1 MRIGTPKMQGQ
12 ALDDLDELEART
24 IYILR
29 EAFACVAPLAMLWS
43 IGKDSTAL
51 LWMVRKAFLGEVP
64 FPVVLLD
71 TGMEFDE
78 VYAFR
83 DRLVREWDLP
93 VVNEQCPPESS
104 VDQTLPPN
112 ARHAA
117 RKTAGLRGLLARE
130 HYRGIILGIR
140 RDEQAI
146 RAKERIFSP
155 RHADGSWDPRSQP
168 PELWDYFA
176 HEIPD
181 GEHVRIHPLL
191 QWTEIDIWRYTQREN
206 IPYVPLYL
214 ARNGQRFRS
223 LGESNITFPI
233 PSNADTLDAVI
244 EELRQT
250 REPERAGRKM
260 DAETEDAFERL
271 RTSGYM

>member
-1 MRIGTPKMQGQ
+1 MPDSL
-12 ALDDLDELEART
+12 AELEART

-71 TGMEFDE
+71 TGMEFPE

-83 DRLVREWDLP
+83 DRLVREWNLP
-93 VVNEQCPPESS
+93 VLNEQCPPESE
-104 VDQTLPPN
+104 VDPTLPPA

-117 RKTAGLRGLLARE
+117 RKTAGLRNLLGRE
-130 HYRGIILGIR
+130 GYRGIILGIR

-155 RHADGSWDPRSQP
+155 RNADGSWDPRTQP
-168 PELWDYFA
+168 PELWDYFSHDVPNGA
-176 HEIPD
+176 
-181 GEHVRIHPLL
+181 HVRIHPLL
-191 QWTEIDIWRYTQREN
+191 HWTELDIWRYTRREN

-214 ARNGQRFRS
+214 AKDGMRFRS
-223 LGESNITFPI
+223 LGESNITTPI
-233 PSNADTLDAVI
+233 RSTAATLDEVI
-244 EELRQT
+244 AELEQT
-250 REPERAGRKM
+250 RAPERAGRAM
-260 DAETEDAFERL
+260 DNESEDTFERL
-271 RTSGYM
+271 RASGYM

>member
-1 MRIGTPKMQGQ
+1 MTASQ
-12 ALDDLDELEART
+12 LDYLGELEART
-24 IYILR
+24 IFILR
-29 EAFACVAPLAMLWS
+29 EAFSCVSPLAMLWS

-71 TGMEFDE
+71 TGMEFPE

-83 DRLVREWDLP
+83 DHLVAEWNLP
-93 VVNEQCPPESS
+93 VANEQCPPESS
-104 VDQTLPPN
+104 VDQSLPPA

-117 RKTAGLRGLLARE
+117 RKTGGLRALIERE
-130 HYRGIILGIR
+130 KYRGIILGIR

-146 RAKERIFSP
+146 RAKERVFSP
-155 RHADGSWDPRSQP
+155 RNADGSWDPRMQP
-168 PELWDYFA
+168 PELWEYFPYD
-176 HEIPD
+176 IPD
-181 GEHVRIHPLL
+181 GAHVRIHPLL
-191 QWTEIDIWRYTQREN
+191 HWTELDIWRYTLREG

-214 ARNGQRFRS
+214 ARDGKRYRS

-233 PSNADTLDAVI
+233 ESNASTLEAVI
-244 EELRQT
+244 AELEVTRQ
-250 REPERAGRKM
+250 PERAGRAL

>member
-1 MRIGTPKMQGQ
+1 MTRFDQN
-12 ALDDLDELEART
+12 DLDELESRT
-24 IYILR
+24 IFILR
-29 EAFACVAPLAMLWS
+29 EAFAAVSPLAMLWS

-64 FPVVLLD
+64 FPVALLD
-71 TGMEFDE
+71 TGMEFPE

-83 DRLVREWDLP
+83 DMLVREWNLP
-93 VVNEQCPPESS
+93 VHNELCPPEST
-104 VDQTLPPN
+104 VDQTLPPA

-117 RKTAGLRGLLARE
+117 RKTAGLRNMIEQGR
-130 HYRGIILGIR
+130 YRGIILGIR

-168 PELWDYFA
+168 PELWDYYSYDV
-176 HEIPD
+176 PD
-181 GEHVRIHPLL
+181 GAHVRIHPLL
-191 QWTEIDIWRYTQREN
+191 HWTELDIWRYTQREN

-214 ARNGQRFRS
+214 AKDGKRYRS

-233 PSNADTLDAVI
+233 ESTAATLDAII
-244 EELRQT
+244 EELEHTRQ
-250 REPERAGRKM
+250 PERAGRAM
-260 DAETEDAFERL
+260 DSESEDAFERL

>member
-1 MRIGTPKMQGQ
+1 MSI
-12 ALDDLDELEART
+12 ALDYLDELEART
-24 IYILR
+24 IFILR
-29 EAFACVAPLAMLWS
+29 EAFSCVSPLAMLWS

-83 DRLVREWDLP
+83 DTVGAQWNLP
-93 VVNEQCPPESS
+93 GGNELCPPETR
-104 VDQTLPPN
+104 VDQTLPP
-112 ARHAA
+112 ASRHAA
-117 RKTAGLRGLLARE
+117 RKTAGLRALLARE
-130 HYRGIILGIR
+130 NYRGIILGIR

-155 RHADGSWDPRSQP
+155 RNAEVPGIRASQP
-168 PELWDYFA
+168 PEFWDYYA
-176 HEIPD
+176 YEVPD
-181 GEHVRIHPLL
+181 GAHVRIHPLL
-191 QWTEIDIWRYTQREN
+191 HWTELDIWRYTLREQ

-214 ARNGQRFRS
+214 AKDGKRYRS

-233 PSNADTLDAVI
+233 AS
-244 EELRQT
+244 T
-250 REPERAGRKM
+250 RTR
-260 DAETEDAFERL
+260 
-271 RTSGYM
+271 

>member
-1 MRIGTPKMQGQ
+1 VTTKK
-12 ALDDLDELEART
+12 LTYLDELEART
-24 IYILR
+24 IFILR
-29 EAFACVAPLAMLWS
+29 EAFSCVTPLAMLWS

-51 LWMVRKAFLGEVP
+51 LWMVRKAFLGDVP

-71 TGMEFDE
+71 TGLEFPE

-83 DRLVREWDLP
+83 DMLVREWNLP
-93 VVNEQCPPESS
+93 VANELCPPESS
-104 VDQTLPPN
+104 VDQTLPPA

-117 RKTAGLRGLLARE
+117 RKTAGLRSLLERE
-130 HYRGIILGIR
+130 KYRGILLGIR

-146 RAKERIFSP
+146 RAKERVFSP
-155 RHADGSWDPRSQP
+155 RSADGSWDPRMQP
-168 PELWDYFA
+168 PELWEYFPYD
-176 HEIPD
+176 IPD
-181 GEHVRIHPLL
+181 GAHVRIHPLL
-191 QWTEIDIWRYTQREN
+191 HWTELDIWRYTLREG

-214 ARNGQRFRS
+214 SQNGKRYRS

-233 PSNADTLDAVI
+233 ESNAASLEEVI
-244 EELRQT
+244 AELEVTRQ
-250 REPERAGRKM
+250 PERAGRAM